1 MEIIDNVIT
10 IKGTKLNNYTF
21 IKELG
26 EGANGIV
33 YLVENNLL
41 KRKEALKIW
50 RKKNLNDKRD
60 KVMQGLQEAAKQA
73 NNDNIH
79 SGLKLIW
86 PGGGCSKS

>member
-1 MEIIDNVIT
+1 MRHYVTWAIGFAFLIISHQSIFNVNIYV
-10 IKGTKLNNYTF
+10 IVLSNRTKLNNYTF

-50 RKKNLNDKRD
+50 RKK
-60 KVMQGLQEAAKQA
+60 
-73 NNDNIH
+73 
-79 SGLKLIW
+79 SLIIRFQ
-86 PGGGCSKS
+86 S